1 MRRAALAAVGAAAL
15 LLTSTLL
22 PGLGARPASAADP
35 AKPITPDWRIDDAVQ
50 QMRDEYQGGTVPQ
63 DEMTG
68 QVREFHLHIDE
79 IEQEIAPGV
88 TVKAWAF
95 GLDGQPATV
104 PGPTLRV
111 KQGDLVKITVTNA
124 TNNPHSIHSHGIT
137 SVDELNDGVPH
148 VSGNYIMPGQSFTY
162 EYVASEAGTHW
173 YHCHV
178 QTSLH
183 QDMGMYG
190 ALIVEE
196 TAKPTWDKEFVTV
209 IDEWDSHR
217 DPNNPTET
225 PTYDY
230 FLVNG
235 KAGSL
240 VPDMLINEGE
250 IARIRLINAGFETHS
265 LHLHGTHFV
274 IIAKDGYQV
283 PLPQRA
289 DTLAINPGETYDVLV
304 KGRDGVFPWHD
315 HNSLAVTNAGV
326 YPGGMIMHI
335 RGSKAQQFDPT
346 QQPTHLPLEGEI
358 HDEMDMPGNNGDP
371 MLGMPTGGGGIELG
385 SMQAPIVSVGALTP
399 DATPGQAVAFNP
411 AAPPQ
416 PEQGQV
422 VNVHLEAKK
431 VMLQVAPGDT
441 REVWTFNGS
450 VPGPT
455 IRVHQGDTIRITLD
469 NKDPEMTHGLDFHA
483 GQMDSGTFHKPI
495 NPGERE
501 TFEFKANH
509 PGVFYY
515 HCSAAPVIM
524 HIANGMIGAVIVD
537 PPGYKPEGKEFVLV
551 QNEWYSPAGGMQDL
565 LTGAPT
571 AVALNGVAG
580 QYADK
585 PLQAVA
591 GEKVRF
597 YFVNAGIN
605 DFTAFHVIGT
615 IFDTVLLDG
624 NPKNRKQGVQTVTI
638 PPGGA
643 LVADLRADV
652 GTYPILTH
660 QMNDAT
666 RGALGILQVTAAPAG
681 PAPSPD
687 RITVLYNG
695 KAFPGSYRM
704 MDEHVWLPVADFAA
718 FAGVTY
724 KYDPV
729 TMILSFAGQKV
740 ILPDMGHGGTLYA
753 PVRALAA
760 ALGARLAWDG
770 ATMTVTLTR

>member
-1 MRRAALAAVGAAAL
+1 MQRPKMKRATAVAIGAAGL
-15 LLTSTLL
+15 LLATTLL
-22 PGLGARPASAADP
+22 PGFGAPATAAADP
-35 AKPITPDWRIDDAVQ
+35 ARPLTPDWTFDQAVQ
-50 QMRDEYQGGTVPQ
+50 QMRDEYQGGTVMKDQ
-63 DEMTG
+63 MTG
-68 QVREFHLHIDE
+68 QVKDFHLHIDE

-88 TVKAWAF
+88 KVKAWAF

-111 KQGDLVKITVTNA
+111 KKGDLVKITVKNST
-124 TNNPHSIHSHGIT
+124 TNPHSIHSHGIT

-148 VSGNYIMPGQSFTY
+148 VSGNYIMPGQTFTY

-196 TAKPTWDKEFVTV
+196 TEKPTWDKEFVNIV
-209 IDEWDSHR
+209 DEWDSHR
-217 DPNNPTET
+217 DPTNPTQK
-225 PTYDY
+225 PNYDY

-235 KAGSL
+235 KVGTE
-240 VPDMLINEGE
+240 VPDMVVKDGE

-283 PLPQRA
+283 PRPQEA

-315 HNSLAVTNAGV
+315 HNSLDVTNAGV

-335 RGSKAQQFDPT
+335 RGSEALRFDPD
-346 QQPTHLPLEGEI
+346 QKPTHLPLEGEV
-358 HDEMDMPGNNGDP
+358 HGDMQMPGNNGDL
-371 MLGMPTGGGGIELG
+371 MTGGIELG
-385 SMQAPIVSVGALTP
+385 SMQAPVVSQNAVQTDSA
-399 DATPGQAVAFNP
+399 PGRAVAFDP

-416 PEQGQV
+416 PEQGKV

-431 VMLQVAPGDT
+431 VTMQVAPGDI

-455 IRVHQGDTIRITLD
+455 IRVHQGDTVRITLE
-469 NKDPEMTHGLDFHA
+469 NKDPEMAHGIDIHA

-495 NPGERE
+495 QPGESE
-501 TFEFKANH
+501 TFAFKANY
-509 PGVFYY
+509 PGIFYY
-515 HCSAAPVIM
+515 HCSAGPVIM

-537 PPGYKPEGKEFVLV
+537 PPGYTPAGKEFVLV
-551 QNEWYSPAGGMQDL
+551 QNEWYNPAGGLQEL
-565 LTGAPT
+565 LTGTPT
-571 AVALNGVAG
+571 SVALNGVAG

-585 PLQAVA
+585 PLQARA
-591 GEKVRF
+591 GEKTRF

-615 IFDTVLLDG
+615 IFEDVLLDG
-624 NPKNRKQGVQTVTI
+624 NPKNVKKGVQTVTI

-643 LVADLRADV
+643 LVADLTADS

-666 RGALGILQVTAAPAG
+666 RGALGILQVTGGPAAPA
-681 PAPSPD
+681 PD
-687 RITVLYNG
+687 QVSVLYNG
-695 KAFPGSYRM
+695 RPFSGEYRFVH
-704 MDEHVWLPVADFAA
+704 DHVYLPVADFAS
-718 FAGVTY
+718 FVGVAY
-724 KYDPV
+724 KYDEA
-729 TMILSFAGQKV
+729 TMTLTFAGKQV
-740 ILPDMGHGGTLYA
+740 ALMDMGHGGSLYA
-753 PVRALAA
+753 PVRSLAE
-760 ALGARLAWDG
+760 ALGAEVTWDG
-770 ATMTVTLTR
+770 ATRTVTLTK